1 MNLKDFLQNN
11 SLKTKEIN
19 IDGID
24 EKITIKQFSM
34 LEQYELM
41 KNHKIEFKKD
51 SKDGDD
57 INEINIEAISNN
69 SNFRTEVVLKGLVEP
84 RLSKKE
90 ITQLNQAALAV
101 ISKIA
106 DEILTFSVEVPKQ
119 ESKGD

>member
-11 SLKTKEIN
+11 SLKTKEIKV
-19 IDGID
+19 DGID
-24 EKITIKQFSM
+24 EKITIKQLSM

-51 SKDGDD
+51 SDD
-57 INEINIEAISNN
+57 TNEINIEAISNN

-90 ITQLNQAALAV
+90 ITQLNQTALAV

>member
-19 IDGID
+19 VDGID
-24 EKITIKQFSM
+24 EKITIKQLSM

-57 INEINIEAISNN
+57 TNEINIEAISNN

-90 ITQLNQAALAV
+90 ITQLNQNALMI

>member
-24 EKITIKQFSM
+24 EKITIKQLSM

-51 SKDGDD
+51 SKDCDD

>member
-24 EKITIKQFSM
+24 EKITIKQLSM

-90 ITQLNQAALAV
+90 ITQLNQAALTV